1 MFTKASDSPVFHR
14 FILPFNNGKSL
25 GKYLTFQKTQ
35 NSSDARPDAHLN
47 KDIICAKRVIEIF
60 ALIVEFDLSGFGGQ
74 PVVEKVEDLMADL
87 SIFSKKR
94 MRSNVHAIAVLPE
107 RPGQTSDRPLRF
119 NHRNFDTVTAKLPC
133 QAQTRES
140 RA

>member
-1 MFTKASDSPVFHR
+1 MFTKASDSPDFHR

-60 ALIVEFDLSGFGGQ
+60 ALIVEFDLSGLRRKF
-74 PVVEKVEDLMADL
+74 VIEKSEHGIKNVGVL
-87 SIFSKKR
+87 SKKR
-94 MRSNVHAIAVLPE
+94 MRSDIHVIAVLPE
-107 RPGQTSDRPLRF
+107 RTGQTSDCPI
-119 NHRNFDTVTAKLPC
+119 
-133 QAQTRES
+133 
-140 RA
+140 